1 MISEQIWYID
11 LLMGRTVII
20 IPTYQEKENI
30 SPLIQQIF
38 ELGLD
43 LWLLIVD
50 DNSPDGTGQLADSLR
65 DQYPKLQVLHR
76 PKKEGLG
83 PAYRAG
89 FSLALE
95 QNFDRIVTMDAD
107 FSHDPHYLPDLLEN
121 LDHADLAVGS
131 RYLQGISVVNWSLKR
146 LILSYFANR
155 YVQWATGLPIRDCTS
170 GFMAF
175 RSEVLRKI
183 PWQETFSQSYS
194 FLIEL
199 KYLTRRFGFRL
210 VEKPII
216 FVERKKG
223 ATKISP
229 FTLFEAMGA
238 PWRMVLKP
246 KPKT

>member
-1 MISEQIWYID
+1 MT
-11 LLMGRTVII
+11 RTVVI

-30 SPLIQQIF
+30 APLIQQTF

-43 LWLLIVD
+43 LWILVVD

-76 PKKEGLG
+76 PRKEGLG

-89 FSLALE
+89 FALALE
-95 QNFDRIVTMDAD
+95 QDFDRIVTMDAD
-107 FSHDPHYLPDLLEN
+107 FSHDPRYLPDLLEG
-121 LDHADLAVGS
+121 LDHSDVVVGS

-146 LILSYFANR
+146 LILSYCANR
-155 YVQWATGLPIRDCTS
+155 YVQWVTRLPVRDCTS

-175 RSEVLRKI
+175 KSEVLRKI
-183 PWQETFSQSYS
+183 PWQKTFSQSYS

-199 KYLTRRFGFRL
+199 KHLSSRSDFRL

-216 FVERKKG
+216 FVERRKG
-223 ATKISP
+223 DTKIST

-238 PWRMVLKP
+238 PWRMVLKS
-246 KPKT
+246 KSRSEL